1 MLCIGGVLLPA
12 GSPASV
18 SSTRKATSP
27 FLYFHTSRFYL
38 SRAQEK
44 ACPRSLTEE
53 DRWRIQIS
61 VPWCVRFLK
70 VEKERFSSGNDGT
83 DCVGRGEWCRAKVGK
98 RLDTKSLNIRVCET
112 RAIN

>member
-38 SRAQEK
+38 LLNSNIIR
-44 ACPRSLTEE
+44 
-53 DRWRIQIS
+53 
-61 VPWCVRFLK
+61 
-70 VEKERFSSGNDGT
+70 SSGLMVLAIEHEPIIHAT
-83 DCVGRGEWCRAKVGK
+83 DQRK
-98 RLDTKSLNIRVCET
+98 TT
-112 RAIN
+112 